1 MIAQRQRF
9 QHGAPPFRSKIG
21 VRQIASFED
30 PEYIQN
36 YSARSVYPKKA
47 FPLSTAV
54 VLTMAR
60 SSAPFRDMSGESF
73 DSAED
78 YGVPVVRMD
87 GSGIGASVPGTALAA
102 GSIVIDKC
110 LSRIFVAAYLLTGSA
125 IDAEGVTLESIQ
137 QLDINAA
144 PNGCLPW
151 KAIAATVTRGNLDS
165 ERPRDET
172 PTALPVEL
180 LRVLRLP
187 PRLRR
192 CFVLRFLMAM
202 PRQYCADLLRIDAEE
217 VDANSCLAAQHLAS
231 TVVSDALRE

>member
-1 MIAQRQRF
+1 M
-9 QHGAPPFRSKIG
+9 
-21 VRQIASFED
+21 
-30 PEYIQN
+30 
-36 YSARSVYPKKA
+36 YPKKA
-47 FPLSTAV
+47 FPLSTAA
-54 VLTMAR
+54 VLTMGR
-60 SSAPFRDMSGESF
+60 SSAPVPDMSGESF
-73 DSAED
+73 DSAGD

-87 GSGIGASVPGTALAA
+87 GSGIGASVPGSALAA

-137 QLDINAA
+137 QLDINPA
-144 PNGCLPW
+144 PNGCIPW
-151 KAIAATVTRGNLDS
+151 KAIAVAAAVMRGNPDSEQTRG
-165 ERPRDET
+165 ET

-187 PRLRR
+187 PGLRR

-217 VDANSCLAAQHLAS
+217 VDANSCLAAQQLAS
-231 TVVSDALRE
+231 IVVSDALRG